1 MFYILFLGDYELDQ
15 NTTIKSDGSAKTLT
29 LIGVNYVF
37 GGSNFKESFPMSVTT
52 NSSSSADFKMNFEHL
67 VFENINIITT
77 DIHINIVDCAFI
89 NKTSMDIKWYRKT
102 SGFVIMQSSS
112 WIGNNESTFRIT
124 GDNQIIEFTDVRI
137 QGTSIPIESKHRAD
151 LFISNLP
158 WHM

>member
-37 GGSNFKESFPMSVTT
+37 GGSNFKKSFPMSVTT

-89 NKTSMDIKWYRKT
+89 NKTSMDIK
-102 SGFVIMQSSS
+102 
-112 WIGNNESTFRIT
+112 
-124 GDNQIIEFTDVRI
+124 
-137 QGTSIPIESKHRAD
+137 
-151 LFISNLP
+151 
-158 WHM
+158 